1 MKIGYLII
9 IGLYLAGSSG
19 TAYPQLSSQIDSLR
33 RQSVHEP
40 ENLDILLHLGI
51 ALHDAALD
59 GKKEAVGQ
67 GIAVLDRVLKQ
78 DSLNVNA
85 LVYLGSL
92 YTLKARD
99 ASMPWNKI
107 KYGKRGFAL
116 MDLAVRMQSD
126 DMDIRLTRAINCY
139 MVPDFM
145 GRLATG
151 LSDFETILTSPDF
164 QQWPAP
170 KRAFVFLNFGKAH
183 EKNKKIEKAREL
195 YRIAFQEAPDSKAGK
210 QAGELLK

>member
-1 MKIGYLII
+1 MKIEYLII

-19 TAYPQLSSQIDSLR
+19 TANPQLSSQIDSLSK
-33 RQSVHEP
+33 QSAHEL
-40 ENLDILLHLGI
+40 ENLEILMQLGL

-67 GIAVLDRVLKQ
+67 GIAVLDRVLKR
-78 DSLNVNA
+78 DSLNVHA

-99 ASMPWNKI
+99 ASMPWSKI

-116 MDLAVRMQSD
+116 IDRAVKMQSD
-126 DMDIRLTRAINCY
+126 DMDIRLTRAINSY

-151 LSDFETILTSPDF
+151 LGDFETILASPDF

-170 KRAFVFLNFGKAH
+170 KRAFVFLNFGKAY
-183 EKNKKIEKAREL
+183 EKNKKIEKAREF
-195 YRIAFQEAPDSKAGK
+195 YRIAFQEAPDSNAGR